1 MVVGSWGA
9 NEQCAAP
16 SVGEHR
22 ANHHWPGVRI
32 HAGKFVE
39 DNNDASLFTAKY
51 PRLTPPQILVEV
63 QLLHRRHHPIFSKL
77 VFTLIT
83 RIPSIEA
90 SIAFHLACMYCAS
103 SL

>member
-39 DNNDASLFTAKY
+39 DNKIQADATQRVGAVSA
-51 PRLTPPQILVEV
+51 V
-63 QLLHRRHHPIFSKL
+63 QFDHRP
-77 VFTLIT
+77 VG
-83 RIPSIEA
+83 
-90 SIAFHLACMYCAS
+90 
-103 SL
+103 